1 MTKKSFKRLS
11 PQEFDADLLQELT
24 NEGCVYIQV
33 SQCVDKDMYKHEV
46 LNYVESIHDFAAEEW
61 RDEIDSV
68 WREIVDA
75 ACMSEFLIL
84 KKGSESG
91 HMNRYAVTHLVCRLQ
106 HAGVY
111 RKDVTMLSLH
121 LRLEHTN
128 QKNKYYKGCREYKLC
143 REGRNLLKSLFMKV
157 KNDLIFAQNIVP

>member
-1 MTKKSFKRLS
+1 MTKKSFKRLL
-11 PQEFDADLLQELT
+11 PQEFDAELLQELT
-24 NEGCVYIQV
+24 NEGCVYIQAPQRV
-33 SQCVDKDMYKHEV
+33 AKDAYKHEV
-46 LNYVESIHDFAAEEW
+46 LNYVRVINDYAAQEW
-61 RDEIDSV
+61 KDEIDSV

-143 REGRNLLKSLFMKV
+143 KEGRNLIKSFFMKSQ
-157 KNDLIFAQNIVP
+157 K